1 MGDLTVFEGLPKMS
15 WGERKQL
22 ISEQFPSVD
31 QLDWVEAFNDVELFG
46 RLLRDILKFDQS
58 EPGRS
63 GPRPVLDRKVAEKRL
78 RQFMR
83 IDHSE
88 LPFKDSLAALAGNR
102 SIRHLATNT
111 GIHRNTIQ
119 RLLAG
124 TKEPTIPLMEQIA
137 KGMGKEPS
145 YFLEYRIAYILA
157 AMESRMMSSP
167 EIVGDL
173 YNRLRPRNKQV

>member
-15 WGERKQL
+15 WGDRKKL

-31 QLDWVEAFNDVELFG
+31 QLDWIEAFKDVELFG

-78 RQFMR
+78 RQFKR
-83 IDHSE
+83 ADYSE
-88 LPFKDSLAALAGNR
+88 LPFREALAVLAGSR
-102 SIRHLATNT
+102 SIRHVAQKT
-111 GIHRNTIQ
+111 GVDRNTIQ

-124 TKEPTIPLMEQIA
+124 QKEPSLYLMEQIA
-137 KGMGKEPS
+137 KGFGKEAS
-145 YFLEYRIAYILA
+145 YFLEYRTAFVLA
-157 AMESRMMSSP
+157 ALESRMMNSP

-173 YNRLRPRNKQV
+173 YNRLRPRIK